1 MCKPRNGCTIR
12 IRMADEKLL
21 PILAS
26 GVGNWNRWRQE
37 YKGWIDLNGAWL
49 HGIDLRPDQEHLKG
63 HVTRL
68 SGIDLRDAELARATL
83 ESCDLSGALLSGS
96 VLVKANLRRANLAG
110 ADLRGADLYEAD
122 LYQANLEGADLSNAR
137 LTRARLVEANLA
149 GANLQNSNIYGIAAW
164 DIALSETTVQKN
176 LVITDPSRT
185 WEPEV
190 AVDDLEVAQFV
201 YLLLNRRKLRN
212 VLETITSKTVLIL
225 GRFTPERKAVLEAI
239 AEELRRNKLI
249 PIIFDFDRIQNR
261 DFTETIRILA
271 GMSLFVVADLTRPR
285 SVPQELTATIPDYR
299 IPFVPIIQ
307 EGEQPYAM
315 LDDFKKYDWLL
326 QPVLAYKS
334 ADQLVRSFR
343 PAVIERAWKKHLEL
357 QQLKNTRIQTES
369 IDAFVQNQPE

>member
-1 MCKPRNGCTIR
+1 
-12 IRMADEKLL
+12 MADEKLL

-26 GVGNWNRWRQE
+26 GVLNWNHWRQE
-37 YKGWIDLNGAWL
+37 HKGWIDLNGAWL
-49 HGIDLRPDQEHLKG
+49 HGIDLQPDQEHLKG

-110 ADLRGADLYEAD
+110 ADLRDADLYEAD

-164 DIALSETTVQKN
+164 DIALNETTVQKN

-239 AEELRRNKLI
+239 AGELRRNKLI
-249 PIIFDFDRIQNR
+249 PIIFDFERIQNR

-299 IPFVPIIQ
+299 IPFVPVIQ

-334 ADQLVRSFR
+334 ADHLVRAFR

-357 QQLKNTRIQTES
+357 QQQKNTRIQTES
-369 IDAFVQNQPE
+369 IDTFMQDPPE